1 VNATS
6 PRLSPSKEVVAHIE
20 DGEAFL
26 LHLESGVYY
35 GLNPSGTVAW
45 QAIAEGK
52 DPVAALNDARPDID
66 AEQHA
71 RDWEALRTELLRE
84 QLVTSAKG

>member
-6 PRLSPSKEVVAHIE
+6 PSVSPSQDVVAHIE

-45 QAIAEGK
+45 QALVDGK
-52 DPVAALNDARPDID
+52 DPVAALTETRPDVD
-66 AEQHA
+66 PEQHA
-71 RDWEALRTELLRE
+71 RDWEALRAELLRE
-84 QLVTSAKG
+84 QLVTAVDE